1 MNLKEHIL
9 DHALVVV
16 DNTGRKRPFDP
27 KEPKNQHFTASIDI
41 SQFIIKYKCKNQQCI
56 DILMQNLLKDLA
68 LHTHMFAESKGR
80 NQKGAQIKRDVVFD
94 FDDCLLAYHNSSS
107 DHINSINYQVEPHLH
122 FLFHKNK
129 KLGIGYYQL
138 RKALEE
144 ISIKYDL
151 VFNFQEESL
160 HGVQD
165 RTLKTKATTFTWG
178 LKRASEAQLETMIKN
193 GTTKKQLEDFIAYY
207 KHTKNLQYYLKGL
220 VDLQARLQRED
231 LDFEFNGKN
240 LKNDLFPIYFTKEQ
254 LKTIQILYTGSKKE
268 IYEVLSARDNKIA
281 RAYLEH
287 TCGFKNIII
296 DEIEKRMGLEFPV
309 KEIDLRRVS
318 IKIKR
323 KERVEKDYSLTFNS
337 CIKKDV
343 MAALCS
349 AKNEKEFKSL
359 MLALGY
365 KDFAFKQ
372 KNIAGK
378 RSRMGFSFT
387 YKNKTKTINFA
398 NLHMSMQDLRDS
410 MVKNTQDEIEF
421 PGLESLYSHIK
432 NYKPKRSSYQEDLFE
447 EIYDLKASIDLSN
460 YFIKEHDENNIIEFI
475 SSKNSL
481 VDTGAQIKL
490 FESDSKDLE
499 KNSELI
505 LDLIQSKKWE
515 NVSITG
521 AKELYDMLQKLAIKR
536 ERLKGVKFNH
546 TKVLEDKESVRSSQ
560 DPHLV

>member
-1 MNLKEHIL
+1 MNLKKHIL
-9 DHALVVV
+9 DHALVIVN
-16 DNTGRKRPFDP
+16 NTERKRPFDP
-27 KEPKNQHFTASIDI
+27 KDPKNQHFTASVDI
-41 SQFIIKYKCKNQQCI
+41 SQLLIKHKCTTQECI
-56 DILMQNLLKDLA
+56 DDVMVNFLKDLA
-68 LHTHMFAESKGR
+68 SYTHMFRESKGR
-80 NQKGAQIKRDVVFD
+80 NQKGEQIKRDVVFD

-107 DHINSINYQVEPHLH
+107 DHINSINYRVEPHLH

-129 KLGIGYYQL
+129 KLGIGYYQV

-144 ISIKYDL
+144 VSVKYNL

-160 HGVQD
+160 GIKD
-165 RTLKTKATTFTWG
+165 KTLKAKATAFTWG
-178 LKRASEAQLETMIKN
+178 LKKSSDNQFKKMVEN
-193 GTTKKQLEDFIAYY
+193 GTVVKQLEDFIDYY

-240 LKNDLFPIYFTKEQ
+240 IKNDLFPIYFTKEQ
-254 LKTIQILYTGSKKE
+254 LKTIQILYAGSKKE

-296 DEIEKRMGLEFPV
+296 DEIEKRMGLELPV
-309 KEIDLRRVS
+309 KEIELRRVS

-343 MAALCS
+343 MVALCS
-349 AKNEKEFKSL
+349 AKNEKEFKLL

-378 RSRMGFSFT
+378 RSRIGFSFT

-421 PGLESLYSHIK
+421 PESESLHSHIK

-460 YFIKEHDENNIIEFI
+460 YFIKEHNENNIIEFI
-475 SSKNSL
+475 SLKNNL

-521 AKELYDMLQKLAIKR
+521 AKELYYMLQKLAIKR
-536 ERLKGVKFNH
+536 ESLKGVKFTH
-546 TKVLEDKESVRSSQ
+546 AEVLEEKEGERSSQ